1 MSLQERIKDS
11 ILKQVIQAMVN
22 RANNKFDMTEV
33 MNKYN
38 AEQRTMNVVITD
50 LDDGYGF
57 AVVGGRMVLTNV
69 DSPTCVISMTKK
81 TFSAIVTGKISQ
93 TQAFLMDSVI
103 VTGNSW
109 LRDAIVINKIFD
121 ELRDTMLRKSI

>member
-1 MSLQERIKDS
+1 MGLQDRIKDS
-11 ILKQVIQAMVN
+11 LLKQVIQAMVN
-22 RANNKFDMTEV
+22 RANNKFDMQEM
-33 MNKYN
+33 MNKYS
-38 AEQRTMNVVITD
+38 AEQRTMNVIITD

-57 AVVGGRMVLTNV
+57 AIIGGKMVLTNV
-69 DSPTCVISMTKK
+69 EDPTCVISMSKK

-93 TQAFLMDSVI
+93 TQAFLMDSVV

-121 ELRDTMLRKSI
+121 ELKDTMLRKL